1 MRPDPGCGQGLAGTW
16 SLGRCGHTPGSTQL
30 SWEGNTAAG
39 LARGQLRAELAG
51 SDGECQ
57 AQARTGTGR
66 PQGGHRLGLRPP
78 EGHQACVLIS
88 SQSTR
93 KVSWCR
99 GSICARPPRYTLVI
113 SGGGPRGLVG
123 KEAVCQ
129 GAGARPGAWD
139 TALPQNALLFVFQ
152 LGLHAWLLLS
162 KLLSFFRLHPSR
174 FFTNSKCLG
183 SPNWEKIVT
192 T

>member
-1 MRPDPGCGQGLAGTW
+1 M
-16 SLGRCGHTPGSTQL
+16 GRYDHTPGSTQL

-39 LARGQLRAELAG
+39 LVRGQLRAELAG

-57 AQARTGTGR
+57 AQASTGTGR

-93 KVSWCR
+93 KFSWCR
-99 GSICARPPRYTLVI
+99 ESICARPPSYTLVI

-123 KEAVCQ
+123 KEAVSQ

-139 TALPQNALLFVFQ
+139 AALPQMPCCLFSSLACMPGFFCQ
-152 LGLHAWLLLS
+152 
-162 KLLSFFRLHPSR
+162 SFCR
-174 FFTNSKCLG
+174 FFSSTLPDFFPAQNVWAPPTGKRL
-183 SPNWEKIVT
+183 
-192 T
+192 